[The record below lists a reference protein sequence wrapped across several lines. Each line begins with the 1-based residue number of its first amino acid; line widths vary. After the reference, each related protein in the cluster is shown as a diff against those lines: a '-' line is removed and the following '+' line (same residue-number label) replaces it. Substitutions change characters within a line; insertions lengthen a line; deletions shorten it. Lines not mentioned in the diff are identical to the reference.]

1 MSSSTTVPFST
12 LVPGFEFMKE
22 LLGATQ
28 ATQAGMPSMGAW
40 IAPTLDP
47 KELDKRIDQLKTVQ
61 FWLEQNTRMVQTTIQ
76 ALEVQRM
83 TLSTL
88 ESMNVP
94 VADMAQAFTA
104 HVPEP
109 AHPPGPAQ
117 TAQTTQTKQ
126 KRTAKPSTKSS
137 TKTRDKVA
145 NEALVDPMKWW
156 GALTQQFADLASKAL
171 SEAPA
176 TSATSTAQHPS
187 KSSAKSSA
195 HSSAKPSA
203 KKASA
208 ANRAKSPRQRV

>member
-1 MSSSTTVPFST
+1 MSSSTTIPFST

-22 LLGATQ
+22 LLGASQ

-47 KELDKRIDQLKTVQ
+47 KELDKRIEQLKTVQ
-61 FWLEQNTRMVQTTIQ
+61 FWLEQNTRMLQTTIQ

-94 VADMAQAFTA
+94 VADVAQAFTA
-104 HVPEP
+104 HVPESAPP
-109 AHPPGPAQ
+109 AHPEPNAEKSD
-117 TAQTTQTKQ
+117 A
-126 KRTAKPSTKSS
+126 KSS
-137 TKTRDKVA
+137 TKSNTKTRAKA
-145 NEALVDPMKWW
+145 GNEAVVDPMKWW

-176 TSATSTAQHPS
+176 TSATSTAQPS
-187 KSSAKSSA
+187 SKHSAKSSA

-203 KKASA
+203 KKAPA

>member
-1 MSSSTTVPFST
+1 MSSTTIPFST

-22 LLGATQ
+22 LLGASQ

-47 KELDKRIDQLKTVQ
+47 KELDKRIEQLKTVQ
-61 FWLEQNTRMVQTTIQ
+61 FWLEQNTRMLQTTIQ

-94 VADMAQAFTA
+94 FADVAQAFTA
-104 HVPEP
+104 HVPESAPP
-109 AHPPGPAQ
+109 ARPEPNAE
-117 TAQTTQTKQ
+117 
-126 KRTAKPSTKSS
+126 KRDAKSNTKSN
-137 TKTRDKVA
+137 TKTRAKA
-145 NEALVDPMKWW
+145 GNETVVDPMKWW

-176 TSATSTAQHPS
+176 ASATSTTQPPS

-195 HSSAKPSA
+195 HSSAKTAA

>member
-1 MSSSTTVPFST
+1 MSSSTTIPFST

-22 LLGATQ
+22 LLEAPQ
-28 ATQAGMPSMGAW
+28 ATQAGMPSIGAW

-88 ESMNVP
+88 ESMNMP
-94 VADMAQAFTA
+94 VAHVAQAFTA

-109 AHPPGPAQ
+109 AQPTRP
-117 TAQTTQTKQ
+117 AQTTQTKQ
-126 KRTAKPSTKSS
+126 KRTAKSRTKTS
-137 TKTRDKVA
+137 TKTRDKIA

-176 TSATSTAQHPS
+176 
-187 KSSAKSSA
+187 
-195 HSSAKPSA
+195 
-203 KKASA
+203 